1 MSLLSLSTSP
11 ASSSWPPLPSTCNRS
26 TRCFN
31 AARHRTARTFCAPT
45 YRLPCDCPPR
55 SSVRSASSGMAAA
68 SIVGPSPS
76 QRRTSNGEALLF
88 DSKRRQMCGTLPDYS
103 VAHSPLPFTTPTT
116 TTALRAAWLCLQ
128 EGSARCLVV
137 MPTLECLVCCW
148 SWPFVPLTL
157 LPALSAASNAISP
170 ALFSLSLSFY
180 FSLSLLLSRLL
191 PSLCFCYH
199 PCARHVTVGLIIMR
213 INGRSSGCEK

>member
-88 DSKRRQMCGTLPDYS
+88 RFKTQTDVRN
-103 VAHSPLPFTTPTT
+103 VARLFGGPLSPSFYHAYYHHCASCCLVVSAGRLSPLPGGHADSCVPGLLLVL
-116 TTALRAAWLCLQ
+116 ALCPSHPAACTFSRRQRHLP
-128 EGSARCLVV
+128 R
-137 MPTLECLVCCW
+137 
-148 SWPFVPLTL
+148 PF
-157 LPALSAASNAISP
+157 
-170 ALFSLSLSFY
+170 FSLSLFL
-180 FSLSLLLSRLL
+180 FLSLPPPFSTVAFPMLLL
-191 PSLCFCYH
+191 PPLC
-199 PCARHVTVGLIIMR
+199 PPRHRWPHYNAYQWEIIWV
-213 INGRSSGCEK
+213 